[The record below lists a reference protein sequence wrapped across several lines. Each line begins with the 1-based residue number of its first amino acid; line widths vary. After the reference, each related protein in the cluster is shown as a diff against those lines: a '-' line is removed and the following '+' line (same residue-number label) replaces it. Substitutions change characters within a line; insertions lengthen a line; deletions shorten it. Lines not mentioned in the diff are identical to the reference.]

1 MTFCRFS
8 FAQLLSV
15 LYYIFEFR
23 VCRMH
28 LHVNIR
34 RYYYNS
40 RILLQDSEVL
50 KKVLKHENSLGYARA
65 EEWSPGLAQAAHFSF
80 LDPSFSN
87 STESITENLSEGMV
101 DLGKISVG
109 NDGTMHP
116 PRSLNRG
123 NRRFQCFDW

>member
-1 MTFCRFS
+1 
-8 FAQLLSV
+8 
-15 LYYIFEFR
+15 
-23 VCRMH
+23 MH
-28 LHVNIR
+28 SHVNLR
-34 RYYYNS
+34 RSFYDF

-80 LDPSFSN
+80 LNSSLSN
-87 STESITENLSEGMV
+87 STENTTENLSERMV

-116 PRSLNRG
+116 PGSLNRG
-123 NRRFQCFDW
+123 NRQFQ